1 MYWKYKEKNMA
12 STTMM
17 EAIDNLASVIEKQT
31 LLLQMQMQMQTA
43 KDTKAETSTSE
54 TKEKSTNEKQAEK
67 SSIMTDALKTGASGV
82 MSMANMPIPH
92 PAMAAMMQGLDAAKN
107 LFGAPEGTPSRWA
120 LEGAK
125 YVKPREEMTQ
135 MAENIGMS
143 GKVMSEEFYGMSFE
157 TKKAQREAIEQNV
170 KNMQMATSLT
180 PTIERDAQSLTNS
193 MYEMYEKLLGSID
206 GLYNKITLLGS

>member
-1 MYWKYKEKNMA
+1 MA
-12 STTMM
+12 SATMM

-31 LLLQMQMQMQTA
+31 LLLQQQMQAQTA
-43 KDTKAETSTSE
+43 KEIKSDTTTSE
-54 TKEKSTNEKQAEK
+54 TKEKSTNEKQVQKNLTLTE
-67 SSIMTDALKTGASGV
+67 ALKSGAQSA
-82 MSMANMPIPH
+82 ANMVGMPTLGMTAI
-92 PAMAAMMQGLDAAKN
+92 MQGLEGAKS
-107 LFGAPEGTPSRWA
+107 LFGAPEGTPSRWT